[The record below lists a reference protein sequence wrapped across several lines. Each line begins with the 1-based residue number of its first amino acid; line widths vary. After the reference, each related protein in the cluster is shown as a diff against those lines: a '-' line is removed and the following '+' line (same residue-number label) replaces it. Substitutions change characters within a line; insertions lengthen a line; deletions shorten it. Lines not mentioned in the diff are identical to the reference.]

1 MKLAEALAAR
11 ADAQARLQELR
22 SRIRDNARHQE
33 GDAPAEDPNALI
45 VEADRV
51 AAELTRLVRAIN
63 ATNAATPVEG
73 IGTLTDAIAERDGL
87 AARRKVLVDAAGEA
101 SGSGGLRLNA
111 LGAADGHGPRRPRPA
126 PAHRRALP
134 ATPAARPA
142 HPGRRLDDRAR
153 RVDGHQPASR

>member
-33 GDAPAEDPNALI
+33 GDVPAEDPNALI

-101 SGSGGLRLNA
+101 SGSGGLRLMRSELRMVTA
-111 LGAADGHGPRRPRPA
+111 LDVPDLRRRSDELSRQRRQLDLRIQAADWTTE
-126 PAHRRALP
+126 L
-134 ATPAARPA
+134 
-142 HPGRRLDDRAR
+142 
-153 RVDGHQPASR
+153 VE

>member
-1 MKLAEALAAR
+1 MRLAEALAAR

-33 GDAPAEDPNALI
+33 GDVPAEDPNALI

-101 SGSGGLRLNA
+101 SGSGGLRLMRSELRMVTA
-111 LGAADGHGPRRPRPA
+111 LDVPDLRRRIDELSRQRRQLDLRIQAADWTTE
-126 PAHRRALP
+126 L
-134 ATPAARPA
+134 
-142 HPGRRLDDRAR
+142 
-153 RVDGHQPASR
+153 VE

>member
-45 VEADRV
+45 AEADRV

-73 IGTLTDAIAERDGL
+73 MGTLTDAMAERDGL

-101 SGSGGLRLNA
+101 SGSGGLRLMRSELRMVTA
-111 LGAADGHGPRRPRPA
+111 LDVPDLRRRIDELSRQRRQLDLRIQAADWTTE
-126 PAHRRALP
+126 L
-134 ATPAARPA
+134 
-142 HPGRRLDDRAR
+142 
-153 RVDGHQPASR
+153 VE

>member
-45 VEADRV
+45 AEADRV

-101 SGSGGLRLNA
+101 SGSGGLRLMRSELRMVTA
-111 LGAADGHGPRRPRPA
+111 LDVPDLRRRIDELSRQRRQLDLHIQAADWTTE
-126 PAHRRALP
+126 L
-134 ATPAARPA
+134 
-142 HPGRRLDDRAR
+142 
-153 RVDGHQPASR
+153 VE

>member
-33 GDAPAEDPNALI
+33 GDVPVEEPNALI
-45 VEADRV
+45 AEADRV

-101 SGSGGLRLNA
+101 SGNGGLRLMRSELRMVTA
-111 LGAADGHGPRRPRPA
+111 LDVPDLRRRIDELSRQRRQLDLRIQAADWTTE
-126 PAHRRALP
+126 L
-134 ATPAARPA
+134 
-142 HPGRRLDDRAR
+142 
-153 RVDGHQPASR
+153 VE

>member
-45 VEADRV
+45 AEADRV

-101 SGSGGLRLNA
+101 SGSGGLRLMRSELRMVTA
-111 LGAADGHGPRRPRPA
+111 LDVPDLRRRIDELSRQRRQLDLRIQAADWTTE
-126 PAHRRALP
+126 L
-134 ATPAARPA
+134 
-142 HPGRRLDDRAR
+142 
-153 RVDGHQPASR
+153 VE

>member
-101 SGSGGLRLNA
+101 SGSGGLRLMRSELRMVTA
-111 LGAADGHGPRRPRPA
+111 LDVPDLRRRIDELSRQRRQLDLRIQAADWTTE
-126 PAHRRALP
+126 L
-134 ATPAARPA
+134 
-142 HPGRRLDDRAR
+142 
-153 RVDGHQPASR
+153 VE